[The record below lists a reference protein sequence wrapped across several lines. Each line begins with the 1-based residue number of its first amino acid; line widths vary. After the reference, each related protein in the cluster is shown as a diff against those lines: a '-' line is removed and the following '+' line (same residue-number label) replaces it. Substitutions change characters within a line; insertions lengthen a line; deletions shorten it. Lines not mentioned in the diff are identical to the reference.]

1 MRESGVEC
9 AAGCT
14 YSSQYGPRM
23 MSASAN
29 KIAVVALM
37 FGLLTAIARANSP
50 PRLDVGPTCNAA
62 AGYAIAVGR
71 TKESCLADEHA
82 AESTL
87 AENWSKYSAADKT
100 QCIGTVNMGG
110 PPSYVELLSCIEVL
124 RDACGP
130 DLAWVRGASSA
141 LYARPC
147 DDRSRTD
154 AVRRQWRLCAKA
166 AGILSNVQNRD
177 SRPGAATEAE
187 LAGAAPDTVRRLLG
201 HARGETTEIYRRGN
215 REVRSNIA
223 KLRAEKRK

>member
-1 MRESGVEC
+1 
-9 AAGCT
+9 
-14 YSSQYGPRM
+14 

-29 KIAVVALM
+29 KIAVVAFM
-37 FGLLTAIARANSP
+37 FGLLTAIAHADSP
-50 PRLDVGPTCNAA
+50 PKLDVGPTCNAA

-147 DDRSRTD
+147 DNRSQTD
-154 AVRRQWRLCAKA
+154 AVKKDGTVTNQAGYSSSVRRFGARGSCRGRLCTKP
-166 AGILSNVQNRD
+166 
-177 SRPGAATEAE
+177 RPRTSG
-187 LAGAAPDTVRRLLG
+187 
-201 HARGETTEIYRRGN
+201 
-215 REVRSNIA
+215 
-223 KLRAEKRK
+223 RA